1 MKKGVAITGMGV
13 ISSIGNS
20 VKENLNSLL
29 NYKKKIGPISTI
41 ESKHKGNIRVG
52 EISLSNKFLTEKL
65 ELTSRK
71 VYSRTALLG
80 CFAAKEA
87 AEQSNIYPINKY
99 DTGLISST
107 TVGGMDITERY
118 FNVNNNNDKSL
129 NWIGRHHAGDST
141 EKIADH
147 LGISDYVSTISTACS
162 SGANAI
168 MLGARL
174 INSGKLDRVI
184 VGGTDSL
191 TKFTIN
197 GFNSLMILSDNDC
210 APFDYNRKGLNL
222 GEGAAFLVLE
232 SDKLVRLENKTVL
245 AYIVGYGNSNDA
257 FHQTASSADG
267 EGAFLAMQKA
277 LMESNIKAN
286 SIDYI
291 NLHGTATPNNDLSEG
306 YAIKRIFG
314 DNIPDFSSTKAYTG
328 HTLAASGAIEA
339 VYSILALQNNVIF
352 PNLNFKTPIPELK
365 MMPVTKVIKKKLKNV
380 LSNSFGFGGNCSS
393 IIFSKS

>member
-29 NYKKKIGPISTI
+29 NCKKKIGPISTI
-41 ESKHKGNIRVG
+41 ESKHKGYIRVG
-52 EISLSNKFLTEKL
+52 EVSLSNKFLTEKL

-87 AEQSNIYPINKY
+87 AKQSNIYPINKY
-99 DTGLISST
+99 NTGLISST

-118 FNVNNNNDKSL
+118 FNVNNKNDKSL

-197 GFNSLMILSDNDC
+197 GFNSLMILSD
-210 APFDYNRKGLNL
+210 
-222 GEGAAFLVLE
+222 
-232 SDKLVRLENKTVL
+232 
-245 AYIVGYGNSNDA
+245 I
-257 FHQTASSADG
+257 
-267 EGAFLAMQKA
+267 
-277 LMESNIKAN
+277 
-286 SIDYI
+286 
-291 NLHGTATPNNDLSEG
+291 
-306 YAIKRIFG
+306 
-314 DNIPDFSSTKAYTG
+314 
-328 HTLAASGAIEA
+328 
-339 VYSILALQNNVIF
+339 
-352 PNLNFKTPIPELK
+352 
-365 MMPVTKVIKKKLKNV
+365 
-380 LSNSFGFGGNCSS
+380 
-393 IIFSKS
+393 